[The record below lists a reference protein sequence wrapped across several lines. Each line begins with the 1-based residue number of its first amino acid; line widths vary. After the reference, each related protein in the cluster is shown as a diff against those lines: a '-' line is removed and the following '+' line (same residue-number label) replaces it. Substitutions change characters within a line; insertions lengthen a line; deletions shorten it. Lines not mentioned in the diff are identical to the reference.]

1 MRRAFEACRQRRL
14 ASPDSPSLL
23 MDIVDRVTVTLRTSG
38 GDTKVAAIERETDEP
53 DGGDGGRGGSVVVEG
68 DPYLASLHG
77 LRYDRRHIAP
87 GGGPGRAGGR
97 PGQKGEDI
105 VLRVPLGTVLR
116 DSRSRQVLGTLVRPG
131 QRIVVAEGG
140 HGGRGN
146 AGRKGSPSGTARL
159 GLPGELGEERDVA
172 VELHLLTDVIRRTT
186 PRYETMKF
194 VDYVTIT
201 VRSGKGGAG
210 SAHFRREKFEPKG
223 GPDGGDGGKGGS
235 VVVEGDPSLYTLLD
249 LRYNRHH
256 FAQGGEPGG
265 GSGKSGRDGDDIVL
279 RVPLGSVLKDGE
291 SGQVIGEVIEEG
303 DRVVLA
309 QGGRGGLGNTH
320 FKSSTN
326 QAPRYAQPGEAGE
339 ERDVILELKLLADV
353 GLVGFPNAGKSTLVS
368 SLSAAKPK
376 IADYPFTTLEP
387 NLGMVYLGDWRSFVV
402 ADIPGLIEGAS
413 EGRGLGHQ
421 FLKHVERN
429 AVLLFCVAADS
440 EDPGARYETLLA
452 ELGAFSPHLLAKPR
466 LVALTKMD
474 IVGPELADEWVE
486 QARATFPDDA
496 EVIPVSAVARTGL
509 DRLKE
514 RLWSFVEAERGETV

>member
-1 MRRAFEACRQRRL
+1 
-14 ASPDSPSLL
+14 
-23 MDIVDRVTVTLRTSG
+23 
-38 GDTKVAAIERETDEP
+38 
-53 DGGDGGRGGSVVVEG
+53 
-68 DPYLASLHG
+68 
-77 LRYDRRHIAP
+77 
-87 GGGPGRAGGR
+87 
-97 PGQKGEDI
+97 
-105 VLRVPLGTVLR
+105 
-116 DSRSRQVLGTLVRPG
+116 
-131 QRIVVAEGG
+131 
-140 HGGRGN
+140 
-146 AGRKGSPSGTARL
+146 
-159 GLPGELGEERDVA
+159 
-172 VELHLLTDVIRRTT
+172 
-186 PRYETMKF
+186 MKF

-223 GPDGGDGGKGGS
+223 GPDGGDGGQGGS
-235 VVVEGDPSLYTLLD
+235 VIVTGDPSLYTLLD

-256 FAQGGEPGG
+256 FAPHGEPGG
-265 GSGKSGRDGDDIVL
+265 GQGKSGKAGDDIVL
-279 RVPLGSVLKDGE
+279 RVPLGSTVKDAE
-291 SGQVIGEVIEEG
+291 TGEVLGDIVEEG

-326 QAPRYAQPGEAGE
+326 QAPRYAQPGEPGE

-429 AVLLFCVAADS
+429 AVLLFCVAADA
-440 EDPGARYETLLA
+440 EDPGARYQTLLD
-452 ELGAFSPHLLAKPR
+452 ELEAFSPHLMAKPR

-474 IVGPELADEWVE
+474 IVGPDLADEWVA

-496 EVIPVSAVARTGL
+496 EVVPVSAVARTGL

-514 RLWSFVEAERGETV
+514 RLWSFVEAERTDAE